1 MQGWHELPV
10 PLSMR
15 KTNPK
20 LGCII
25 YMCSL
30 LLRLLLKHCTQ
41 FRSSRLRGRLANCS
55 GSIGGWPDHEG
66 LRAAALRLREMHLFN
81 LAKILIGAY
90 SHWKSNG
97 KDDGVNLFSRDYIKK
112 DNSHELWLGMLES
125 HAEVMGVCFL

>member
-1 MQGWHELPV
+1 MHE
-10 PLSMR
+10 
-15 KTNPK
+15 TNPK
-20 LGCII
+20 LGCIT
-25 YMCSL
+25 YVCSL

-41 FRSSRLRGRLANCS
+41 FS

-81 LAKILIGAY
+81 LAKILIAAY

-97 KDDGVNLFSRDYIKK
+97 KDDGVNLFSRAYIKK